1 VDEDLIT
8 PACSAN
14 FRPGGGVQP
23 CATEDQYFIDAGTS
37 PSAAHVSG
45 QAAVIE
51 SQLAGDQTPARLT
64 SCILQTADELSRPAI
79 TANGRINV
87 LESLG
92 C

>member
-1 VDEDLIT
+1 MDDLT
-8 PACSAN
+8 RVVAA
-14 FRPGGGVQP
+14 RAGQHRHLAAG
-23 CATEDQYFIDAGTS
+23 FIGEAGTS

-51 SQLAGDQTPARLT
+51 AQLAGDQTPAQLT
-64 SCILQTADELSRPAI
+64 ACILQTADELARPAI

-92 C
+92 FVR

>member
-1 VDEDLIT
+1 VDEDLIVA
-8 PACSAN
+8 ACSAS
-14 FRPGGGVQP
+14 FRVGGVQP
-23 CATEDQYFIDAGTS
+23 CSTGDQYFLEAGTS

-51 SQLAGDQTPARLT
+51 AQLAGDQTPAQLT
-64 SCILQTADELSRPAI
+64 ACILKTADALPQPAI

-87 LESLG
+87 FESLG